1 MQRSAKSHNGTS
13 VLDVQNLRT
22 YYRTQ
27 RGPVKAV
34 DDISFQVKKGEALGL
49 AGESG
54 CGKTTVALSILR
66 ILPSNGE
73 IVGGKML
80 FGETDIAS
88 IKTAQMRQVRWKG
101 ISIVF
106 QGAMNALNPLFKVG
120 DQITE
125 AILTNEPDTHK
136 KEAYKR
142 TGKLLELVGIQPTRA
157 RDYPHEFSGGM
168 RQRAL
173 IAMSLACNPQLLI
186 ADEPGTALDVIVQA
200 QVLKLMSELKAQL
213 NLSMI
218 LITHDLSIIAE
229 LCEKAAIMYAGKIVE
244 QGDVVRIFKE
254 PLHPYTQGLA
264 GAFPSIKEAR
274 RRMISIHGTPPDLLE
289 PPTGCRFHPRCSKAM
304 KICKEKEPVT
314 LRMGKEN
321 HYVACHLVGE
331 K

>member
-1 MQRSAKSHNGTS
+1 MPVTAKSNVDAT
-13 VLDVQNLRT
+13 VLDVRNLKT
-22 YYRTQ
+22 YYITQ

-54 CGKTTVALSILR
+54 CGKTTAALSILK

-80 FGETDIAS
+80 FRKTDLVS
-88 IKTAQMRQVRWKG
+88 LKEEQMREVRWKG

-120 DQITE
+120 DQIAE
-125 AILTNEPDTHK
+125 AILTNEPRVKK
-136 KEAYKR
+136 KEANER
-142 TGKLLELVGIQPTRA
+142 TNKLLELVGIQPTRA

-173 IAMSLACNPQLLI
+173 IAMSLACNPDLLI

-200 QVLKLMSELKAQL
+200 QVLKLMTELKAKL

-218 LITHDLSIIAE
+218 LITHDLSIIAD
-229 LCEKAAIMYAGKIVE
+229 LCERAAIMYAGKIVE
-244 QGDVVRIFKE
+244 QGDVVHIFKE

-289 PPTGCRFHPRCSKAM
+289 PPTGCRFHPRCSKVM
-304 KICKEKEPVT
+304 EICKAKEPT
-314 LRMGKEN
+314 TIRMGKEDR
-321 HYVACHLVGE
+321 YVACHLYDG